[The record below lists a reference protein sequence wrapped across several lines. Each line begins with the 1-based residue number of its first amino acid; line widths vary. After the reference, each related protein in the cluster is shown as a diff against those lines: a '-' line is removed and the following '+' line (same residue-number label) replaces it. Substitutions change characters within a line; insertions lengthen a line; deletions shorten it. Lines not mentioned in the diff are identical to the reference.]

1 MKALVLESK
10 KTLSLRDFSLDEK
23 LGPTDVQI
31 KIRACGICGSDVHFY
46 RDGPKT
52 FSGEEHPMILGHEAA
67 GTVIARGDQVTS
79 LEVGDLVCME
89 PGIPQQWSRQVLEGM
104 YNLDPQVVFWAT
116 PPVHGCLRETVI
128 HPAQFC
134 FKLPQG
140 MTPAEGAMMEPLAIG
155 IEAAK
160 KAAIQPGDIG
170 LVIGCGTI
178 GIMCAVSALA
188 GGCSKIFIT
197 DVKQEKL
204 EIAAAY
210 NKNIIPIN
218 TNSVNLQEFIQ
229 KETDGE
235 GCDVVFEASGNPKVY
250 PGFLQCAK
258 RGGHVILVGM
268 MMEPVLI
275 PVVLLQGLG
284 ITIEGIFRYVNCFDR
299 AINLVKSGKIEVKQF
314 ISKTF
319 AFDQSIQ
326 AYEYA
331 DAGHPDTIKVMI
343 DLDS

>member
-10 KTLSLRDFSLDEK
+10 KKLSLRDYPLDEE
-23 LGPTDVQI
+23 LGSTDVQI
-31 KIRACGICGSDVHFY
+31 KIGACGICGSDVHFY

-52 FSGEEHPMILGHEAA
+52 FSGEESSMILGHEAA
-67 GTVIARGDQVTS
+67 GTVIAKGSKVTG

-89 PGIPQQWSRQVLEGM
+89 PGIPQQWSRQVLEGI

-116 PPVHGCLRETVI
+116 PPVHGCLRETVV

-140 MTPAEGAMMEPLAIG
+140 MTVAEGAMMEPLAIG
-155 IEAAK
+155 VEAAK
-160 KAAIQPGDIG
+160 KAEIRPGDTG

-178 GIMCAVSALA
+178 GVMCAVSALA
-188 GGCSKIFIT
+188 GGCSKVFIT

-218 TNSVNLQEFIQ
+218 TGSVNLQEFIQ
-229 KETDGE
+229 KETDGQ
-235 GCDVVFEASGNPKVY
+235 GCDVLFEASGNPQVY
-250 PGFLQCAK
+250 PAFLQCAK
-258 RGGHVILVGM
+258 RGGHAVLVGM
-268 MMEPVLI
+268 MMEPVPI

-284 ITIEGIFRYVNCFDR
+284 IRIEGIFRYANCFDR
-299 AINLVKSGKIEVKQF
+299 AINLVKSGKIDVKRF

-319 AFDQSIQ
+319 AFDQSVQ

-343 DLDS
+343 ELDP

>member
-10 KTLSLRDFSLDEK
+10 KNLSLRDFPLDEK
-23 LGPTDVQI
+23 LGPGDVQI

-46 RDGPKT
+46 REGPRT
-52 FSGEEHPMILGHEAA
+52 FSGEESPMILGHEAA
-67 GTVIARGDQVTS
+67 GTVLAKGDKVS
-79 LEVGDLVCME
+79 GIEVGDMVCME
-89 PGIPQQWSRQVLEGM
+89 PGIPQQWSRQVLEGI

-140 MTPAEGAMMEPLAIG
+140 MTLAEGAMMEPLAIG

-178 GIMCAVSALA
+178 GVMCAVSALA
-188 GGCSKIFIT
+188 GGCSKVFIT

-210 NKNIIPIN
+210 DKNIIPIN
-218 TNSVNLQEFIQ
+218 TGGFDLREFIR
-229 KETDGE
+229 KETDGH
-235 GCDVVFEASGNPKVY
+235 GCDVLFEASGNSGVY

-258 RGGHVILVGM
+258 RGGRAVLVGM
-268 MMEPVLI
+268 MMEPVSI

-284 ITIEGIFRYVNCFDR
+284 IKVEGIFRYVNCFDR
-299 AINLVKSGKIEVKQF
+299 AINLVKSGKIDVKRF

-319 AFDQSIQ
+319 SFDQSIQ

-331 DAGHPDTIKVMI
+331 DAGYPDTIKVMI
-343 DLDS
+343 ELDP